1 MGSTRPIAT
10 RNATAHN
17 DVHTDLADAL
27 VAALGYEEAL
37 DVCRRCCWY
46 GMIPAI
52 EQRRGSAAPAAR

>member
-1 MGSTRPIAT
+1 MGSVRPIAT

-17 DVHTDLADAL
+17 DVHTDLANAL

-37 DVCRRCCWY
+37 DVCQRCCWY

-52 EQRRGSAAPAAR
+52 EHRHGSTALSAR